1 MNDDFIDV
9 TTNNDRL
16 IFMNKKRREKRNSI
30 VRGNTR
36 KRRVSVCE
44 WMYTM
49 GVLVY

>member
-16 IFMNKKRREKRNSI
+16 IFMNKKGEKKNSI

-36 KRRVSVCE
+36 KRRVRVCE